1 MHQNSTASD
10 QDLRELIERRELSI
24 PDPKILYEP
33 NFWRKIIQPSSLD
46 LRLGREAWVM
56 SSSVR
61 PMQDETIQRL
71 THEYGVKEINLENG
85 AEFVQGKTYI
95 VKLQETASIS
105 PFARLRSNP
114 KSSTGRL
121 DAQARLLADCN
132 PHYESITGPYS
143 GKMYLEIVPNSFDLF
158 LRTED
163 ALNQLRYSL
172 GNPLMTDEEIYS
184 VLGVSSLIYNKE
196 GKAVPADKVK
206 IDSEIVL
213 TADLDGEHTNS
224 SIIAYRAKKNGQLPV
239 DFQAVG
245 EHQLDKFFDA
255 IEKPKDKELKLEQGY
270 FYLLSTNE
278 AVCLPPRYAAEL
290 SQFDHRAGNVTW
302 HYAGFFDPGWGYFP
316 GEEQQGNTITL
327 EVRVHNKAE
336 IIRHGQPIGVMKVE
350 RMSDP
355 PLYPYG
361 QGRGSNYSRQIGVRF
376 GKHFSP

>member
-132 PHYESITGPYS
+132 PHYESITGPYA
-143 GKMYLEIVPNSFDLF
+143 GEMYLEIVPNSFDLI
-158 LRTED
+158 LRTGN
-163 ALNQLRYSL
+163 ALNQIRYSI
-172 GNPLMTDEEIYS
+172 GNPIMSDEEIHS
-184 VLGVSSLIYNKE
+184 VLMVHSFIYTKE
-196 GKAVPADKVK
+196 GKAVPANKLN
-206 IDSEIVL
+206 IDGGIVL
-213 TADLDGEHTNS
+213 TADLNGEYTNS
-224 SIIAYRAKKNGQLPV
+224 TIIAYRAKKNCQLPV
-239 DFQAVG
+239 DFQEVG
-245 EHQLDKFFDA
+245 KHSLEKYFDA
-255 IEKPKDKELKLEQGY
+255 IEKTQNKELKLEQGY

-278 AVCLPPRYAAEL
+278 AVCLPSAFAVEL
-290 SQFDHRAGNVTW
+290 SQFDHRSGNITW
-302 HYAGFFDPGWGYFP
+302 HYAGFIDPGWGYFP
-316 GEEQQGNTITL
+316 KQEQQGNTITL
-327 EVRVHNKAE
+327 EARVHNKAE
-336 IIRHGQPIGVMKVE
+336 IIRHGQPIGVMKME
-350 RMSDP
+350 RMSSK
-355 PLYPYG
+355 PLFPYG
-361 QGRGSNYSRQIGVRF
+361 KDRSSNYSRQIGVRY
-376 GKHFSP
+376 GKHF